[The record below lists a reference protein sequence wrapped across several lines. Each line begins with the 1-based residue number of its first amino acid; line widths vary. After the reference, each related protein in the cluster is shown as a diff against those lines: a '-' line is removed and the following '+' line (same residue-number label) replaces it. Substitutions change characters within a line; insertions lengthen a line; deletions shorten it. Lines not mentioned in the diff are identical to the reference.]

1 MKPGPLLAL
10 LGILAGCFVVGL
22 FLLDIVPVHRTVIVT
37 VPGGAEVSVGGA
49 TPMPAPLSV
58 PVHRRGTRVSVFR
71 DGFVR
76 RDTTLTPGSD
86 TVLVYLPRETGL
98 AVFTDPSGL
107 TVRWESFEA
116 ASPCT
121 IPLPGVGSFTVSIA
135 GERGVMDTFTHV
147 MLAPELSAV
156 TRELPFPLPGEPP
169 LVRIPGPLLFSES
182 PGLLAGAREVTVAEY
197 AAFLNAVDPELERTD
212 AQLPGRTVMMDS
224 VLRCNW
230 TLPVEAPELEGARYT
245 PRPGMGNLPMY
256 GMTQQGAELYCRWL
270 SGSDP
275 RGFEY
280 RLPDPGEHR
289 ALAEAG
295 GTWSPAPGEFNCSDS
310 ADTILTRHPE
320 IGDGFAG
327 PAPAG
332 TYPAN
337 PWGLYD
343 TSGNLWEWTSRRGT
357 AAGGGWLSSLDD
369 CRPGTLADFSPEI
382 GYPFVGLRVVADPP
396 RQAPTGNRGGS

>member
-1 MKPGPLLAL
+1 
-10 LGILAGCFVVGL
+10 
-22 FLLDIVPVHRTVIVT
+22 
-37 VPGGAEVSVGGA
+37 VSC
-49 TPMPAPLSV
+49 SW
-58 PVHRRGTRVSVFR
+58 

-76 RDTTLTPGSD
+76 RDTTLTPETIPFWSPS
-86 TVLVYLPRETGL
+86 LETGL

-147 MLAPELSAV
+147 MLAPELTAV

-197 AAFLNAVDPELERTD
+197 AAFLTAVDPELERTD

-245 PRPGMGNLPMY
+245 PRPGMGNLPKY
-256 GMTQQGAELYCRWL
+256 GMPQQGAELYCRWL

-275 RGFEY
+275 GGSSTGSGPRGA
-280 RLPDPGEHR
+280 PCPGGGR
-289 ALAEAG
+289 
-295 GTWSPAPGEFNCSDS
+295 GTWEP
-310 ADTILTRHPE
+310 R
-320 IGDGFAG
+320 
-327 PAPAG
+327 
-332 TYPAN
+332 
-337 PWGLYD
+337 
-343 TSGNLWEWTSRRGT
+343 SR
-357 AAGGGWLSSLDD
+357 
-369 CRPGTLADFSPEI
+369 
-382 GYPFVGLRVVADPP
+382 
-396 RQAPTGNRGGS
+396 